1 MKKVLFATSA
11 LVASAGIASADITL
25 TGTADFGFK
34 DSGANGTDAY
44 IHAETDFGISASAV
58 TDNGYTIGATIDL
71 DDDLG
76 GNGAVT
82 DTEISLSGD
91 FGKLSFGELAAAQ
104 DGHGLAD
111 VGFDGI
117 GIDDD
122 VEVHR
127 VTSTADLVYSTTFND
142 MSVTVSYAMGTT
154 EAGSADD
161 GDYGIL
167 LGFTNSGLGVTLG
180 MDVDDSDASSDTS
193 TSLGL
198 TYSVSGLNLAGFF
211 ADDSTNSSTGFSASY
226 AMDANTTIT
235 AVYGST
241 DVANDK
247 SDFGVGF
254 KTNLGGGV
262 SFAGG
267 VGRTDHDTRGNSRT
281 VTDLGFNVAF

>member
-1 MKKVLFATSA
+1 MKKVLLATSA

-25 TGTADFGFK
+25 TGGADFGMK

-44 IHAETDFGISASAV
+44 IHAETDFNIVASAT
-58 TDNGYTIGATIDL
+58 TDNGYTIGASIDL
-71 DDDLG
+71 DDDLTAAG
-76 GNGAVT
+76 SVS

-91 FGKLSFGELAAAQ
+91 FGTLSFGELAAAQ

-122 VEVHR
+122 VEAR
-127 VTSTADLVYSTTFND
+127 RTTSTADLKYATTFGD
-142 MSVTVSYAMGTT
+142 MSVTVTYALGTSA
-154 EAGSADD
+154 AGAATD

-167 LGFTNSGLGVTLG
+167 LGFDNAGFGVTVG
-180 MDVDDSDASSDTS
+180 MDVDDDGGANDTS

-198 TYSVSGLNLAGFF
+198 TYTVGEIDLAGFF
-211 ADDSTNSSTGFSASY
+211 ADDSTNSASGFSASY

-241 DVANDK
+241 DVAGDK

-262 SFAGG
+262 SFAGA
-267 VGRTDHDTRGNSRT
+267 VGRVDSNT